1 MRATHSSHSL
11 PLRDEAMK
19 TAAKI
24 LFWTWLSSR
33 WLWYL
38 FDYLIIGLQVD
49 LICVELLSMVLNT
62 FNEMSFGL
70 IDIKLGLVY
79 ARILEDVVLNLG
91 KGWLEVDLDFG
102 NWKLL
107 IVENSWT
114 MQILI

>member
-1 MRATHSSHSL
+1 
-11 PLRDEAMK
+11 MK
-19 TAAKI
+19 TAAKK
-24 LFWTWLSSR
+24 LFLTWLSSC

-38 FDYLIIGLQVD
+38 FDYLIISLQVD
-49 LICVELLSMVLNT
+49 LICVELLSMVFNT
-62 FNEMSFGL
+62 FNEMYFGL
-70 IDIKLGLVY
+70 IDIKLGLVS
-79 ARILEDVVLNLG
+79 ARIWEDSVLNLG